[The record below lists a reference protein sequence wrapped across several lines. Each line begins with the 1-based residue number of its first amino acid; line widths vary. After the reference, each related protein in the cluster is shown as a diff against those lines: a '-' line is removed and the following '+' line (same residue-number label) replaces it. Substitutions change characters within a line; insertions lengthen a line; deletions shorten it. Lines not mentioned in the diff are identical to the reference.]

1 MTLREK
7 TIKFNIGN
15 KTIGG
20 SNDILIQT
28 MANIKTSKVEE
39 ILALD
44 KELKALGNDLLRLS
58 VLDEEDAEAFKEL
71 VSSLNPGESL
81 EPFFEQYY
89 LYLFDDVDNREWL
102 T

>member
-20 SNDILIQT
+20 SNEILIQT

-58 VLDEEDAEAFKEL
+58 VLDEEDAADEAAAEEADKA
-71 VSSLNPGESL
+71 NK
-81 EPFFEQYY
+81 
-89 LYLFDDVDNREWL
+89 D
-102 T
+102 

>member
-28 MANIKTSKVEE
+28 MANIKTSKV
-39 ILALD
+39 
-44 KELKALGNDLLRLS
+44 
-58 VLDEEDAEAFKEL
+58 
-71 VSSLNPGESL
+71 
-81 EPFFEQYY
+81 
-89 LYLFDDVDNREWL
+89 
-102 T
+102 

>member
-28 MANIKTSKVEE
+28 MANIKQQEKPPFLITREVSWPKVQQWVIHYKIHWSFYFYGTHE
-39 ILALD
+39 
-44 KELKALGNDLLRLS
+44 
-58 VLDEEDAEAFKEL
+58 F
-71 VSSLNPGESL
+71 
-81 EPFFEQYY
+81 
-89 LYLFDDVDNREWL
+89 
-102 T
+102 

>member
-28 MANIKTSKVEE
+28 MANIKTSKIEE

-58 VLDEEDAEAFKEL
+58 VLDEEDAEAFK
-71 VSSLNPGESL
+71 
-81 EPFFEQYY
+81 
-89 LYLFDDVDNREWL
+89 W
-102 T
+102 